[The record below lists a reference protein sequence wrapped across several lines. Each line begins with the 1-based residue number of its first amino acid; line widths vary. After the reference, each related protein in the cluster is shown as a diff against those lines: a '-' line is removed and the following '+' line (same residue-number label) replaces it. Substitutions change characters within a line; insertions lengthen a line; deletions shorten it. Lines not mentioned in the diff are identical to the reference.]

1 MDEIAVLIP
10 CYNESRTIEKVV
22 RDFRRALPN
31 AVIYVYDNNSKD
43 GTDEIARRAGAVVR
57 YEYQQGK
64 GNVIRRMFREIEAE
78 CYLMIDGDDTYP
90 LNCAKQMT
98 DKVLNHNADMVV
110 GDRLSSS
117 YFEEN
122 KRPFHNFGNSLVRGA
137 INSMFKSDIR
147 DIMTGYRAFSYQF
160 VKSFPV
166 LSKGFEIE
174 TEMSI
179 HAIDKNMR
187 VENVII
193 QYRDRPEGSES
204 KLNTYSDGFKVIMT
218 IVRLYKNYK
227 PMGFFS
233 WIAVALALLSTAFLA
248 PVMGE
253 YLDTG
258 LVERFPTLI
267 VCCFVYMAAM
277 QSFFAG
283 LMLSTM
289 KQKNMQ
295 DYEMNLILLNREY
308 KKLLAVSG
316 DEPDAAKQDE
326 NRMRRSI

>member
-1 MDEIAVLIP
+1 MDEIAVLVP
-10 CYNESRTIEKVV
+10 CYNESKTIEKVV
-22 RDFRRALPN
+22 KDFKAALPD
-31 AVIYVYDNNSKD
+31 ATIYVYDNNSKD
-43 GTDEIARRAGAVVR
+43 GTDEIARNAGAVVR

-64 GNVIRRMFREIEAE
+64 GNVIRRMFREIDAK
-78 CYLMIDGDDTYP
+78 CYIMADGDDTYP
-90 LNCAKQMT
+90 AEEACKLCEA
-98 DKVLNHNADMVV
+98 VLCRNADMVV

-122 KRPFHNFGNSLVRGA
+122 KRPFHNFGNSLVRGT

-193 QYRDRPEGSES
+193 QYRDRPEGSVS
-204 KLNTYSDGFKVIMT
+204 KLNTYSDGIKVLMT
-218 IVRLYKNYK
+218 IMRLYKNYK
-227 PMGFFS
+227 PMEFFS
-233 WIAVALALLSTAFLA
+233 LIAVLLAILSTGFLM
-248 PVMGE
+248 PVLIE
-253 YLDTG
+253 YFETG
-258 LVERFPTLI
+258 YVDRFPTLI
-267 VCCFVYMAAM
+267 VCCFVYLASM

-289 KQKNMQ
+289 NQKNKQ
-295 DYEMNLILLNREY
+295 DYEMDLIYLDAQY
-308 KKLLAVSG
+308 KEKVK
-316 DEPDAAKQDE
+316 EP
-326 NRMRRSI
+326 